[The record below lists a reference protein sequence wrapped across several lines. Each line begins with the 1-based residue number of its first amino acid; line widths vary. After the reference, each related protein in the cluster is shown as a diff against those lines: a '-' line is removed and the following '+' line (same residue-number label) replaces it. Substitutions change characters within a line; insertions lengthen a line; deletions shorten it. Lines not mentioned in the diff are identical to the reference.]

1 MIKGL
6 GCDVCAISRMQK
18 ALEDSRFTDRFFTEY
33 ERGYIGARKNAAQ
46 TAAGIF
52 AAKEAFVKAL
62 GTGFGP
68 LGTRDIGIRHNEK
81 GAPYYETTEKML
93 SAMAEAGAVR
103 ALLSVSHDGDT
114 AMAVCI
120 LDDGA

>member
-1 MIKGL
+1 MIRGL

-18 ALEDSRFTDRFFTEY
+18 MLDDPRFPVRFFTEY
-33 ERGYIGARKNAAQ
+33 ERRYIGARKNAAQ

-68 LGTRDIGIRHNEK
+68 LGTRDVGIRHNEK
-81 GAPYYETTEKML
+81 GAPYYEITEKIRSALTAAGAERAML
-93 SAMAEAGAVR
+93 SI
-103 ALLSVSHDGDT
+103 SHDGDT

-120 LDDGA
+120 LDDSI

>member
-18 ALEDSRFTDRFFTEY
+18 ILENPRFLERWFTEY
-33 ERGYIGARKNAAQ
+33 ERGYIAARKNQAQ

-62 GTGFGP
+62 GVGFSGLTP
-68 LGTRDIGIRHNEK
+68 DQVSIRHAAS
-81 GAPYYETTEKML
+81 GAPYYDINEKMRAAL
-93 SAMAEAGAVR
+93 DACGA
-103 ALLSVSHDGDT
+103 ANAFLSVSHDGNVAT
-114 AMAVCI
+114 AVAVI
-120 LDDGA
+120 E